1 MTQSARVLRLNSVRR
16 AAAWALLFLALTWPC
31 VARAA
36 GEARP
41 LTRYPVDVQELARLT
56 PQYPQVVDRLQRGE
70 ALAIAGDMNGA
81 LKLFEEASADY
92 PYSGLVWRR
101 RCEALT
107 VLGRRAEAFKACRE
121 ALQQESSHLNVRA
134 AVRSLFA
141 GPDPLRASELAEALL
156 LGGMERH
163 RFPGEPWGYADLCDV
178 GERLGDEVM
187 LQYCSGELLRIA
199 PNDPATE
206 RALAML
212 RPPWW
217 VAAGWL
223 AIALASAATLAHA
236 LWRLARRPRR
246 RAPTAAAVSLL
257 LLAWGT
263 YAPPALAQGEPAS
276 AAAAA
281 SGAPAASAQPRPK
294 KNPDDLSEWAIDD
307 EFPESSIPGE
317 GARNRNP
324 LEFGYWL
331 QDVADRALKASKRGD
346 HEKAIKYF
354 KALAKA
360 VPDRATAFGRLCAE
374 YEALQKRDEA
384 IVSCAAALTRDGV
397 RAEDYLRY
405 VHVVLAKPDKLNEK
419 DLGAL
424 ADVIKHVKEDPNNQD
439 LADEL
444 ECEVGVKTQSARR
457 LAPCVAAL
465 AARAPN
471 DPKTLTYE
479 WALAMVQDRYDDARQ
494 LVDRAK
500 ASSMKPDG
508 IERMER
514 ETQRDQS
521 RHRMNLF
528 LGACSVVLALV
539 AAAIALRTLRR
550 RSASVVPKA
559 EPQTS

>member
-1 MTQSARVLRLNSVRR
+1 
-16 AAAWALLFLALTWPC
+16 LFLALNWPC

-36 GEARP
+36 GPAAGEAP
-41 LTRYPVDVQELARLT
+41 ALTRYPVDVQEVARLT
-56 PQYPQVVDRLQRGE
+56 PQHPQVVDRLQRGE

-81 LKLFEEASADY
+81 LKLFEEAGADY

-107 VLGRRAEAFKACRE
+107 VLGRRADAFKACRE

-141 GPDPLRASELAEALL
+141 GSDPLRASELAEALL

-163 RFPGEPWGYADLCDV
+163 RFPGELWGYADLCDV

-187 LQYCSGELLRIA
+187 LEYCSGELLRIA

-217 VAAGWL
+217 VAAVWL
-223 AIALASAATLAHA
+223 TIALASVATLAHA
-236 LWRLARRPRR
+236 LWGLARRPRR
-246 RAPTAAAVSLL
+246 RAPTAAAVGLL

-263 YAPPALAQGEPAS
+263 YAPSALAQGEPAS
-276 AAAAA
+276 ATPA
-281 SGAPAASAQPRPK
+281 APATSAQPRPK

-307 EFPESSIPGE
+307 EFPETSIPGE

-331 QDVADRALKASKRGD
+331 QDVADRALKASKQGD

-397 RAEDYLRY
+397 RAEDYVRY

-424 ADVIKHVKEDPNNQD
+424 ADVIKHVREDPNNQD

-444 ECEVGVKTQSARR
+444 ECEIGVKTQSAPR
-457 LAPCVAAL
+457 LERCVAAL

-471 DPKTLTYE
+471 NPKTLTYE
-479 WALAMVQDRYDDARQ
+479 WALAMVQGRYDDARQ
-494 LVDRAK
+494 LIDRAK

-521 RHRMNLF
+521 RHRINLF
-528 LGACSVVLALV
+528 LGGCSLVLALV
-539 AAAIALRTLRR
+539 AGAIAFRTLRR
-550 RSASVVPKA
+550 RAASVVPKA